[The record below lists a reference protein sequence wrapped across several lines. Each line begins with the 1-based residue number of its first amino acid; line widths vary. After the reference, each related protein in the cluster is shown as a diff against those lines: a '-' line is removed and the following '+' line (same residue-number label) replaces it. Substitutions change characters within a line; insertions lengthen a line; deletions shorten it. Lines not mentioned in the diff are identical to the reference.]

1 MRRGLIRDKCTDLSF
16 SITSTH
22 DREELSLYA
31 SDGPCR
37 DADSSKLT
45 YYIQFLR
52 CKCPIGFQPSE
63 TSKSN
68 CTCNCHRN
76 ISRYVTCDIH
86 RESFVRKYTSNVWI
100 SYDNSSGYLV
110 YLNCPYDYCKPLN
123 STSVNLNQP
132 NGADAQCT
140 FNRSSLLCGSCEP
153 GLSLSLGS
161 SLCLSCPIHWPALL
175 TSITIAAILAGIALV
190 TLLLTLNMT
199 VAVGTLN
206 GLQ

>member
-1 MRRGLIRDKCTDLSF
+1 MSVVAVDQVSRPVNATIQSYSESGLAEGQLLREIRDKCTHLLF

-22 DREELSLYA
+22 DQEELSLYA
-31 SDGPCR
+31 SDGPCK

-45 YYIQFLR
+45 YYIQFLP
-52 CKCPIGFQPSE
+52 CECPIGFQPSE
-63 TSKSN
+63 TSQSN
-68 CTCNCHRN
+68 CTCDCHRN
-76 ISRYVTCDIH
+76 YVTCDH

-132 NGADAQCT
+132 NGADAQCA

-161 SLCLSCPIHWPALL
+161 SLCLS
-175 TSITIAAILAGIALV
+175 
-190 TLLLTLNMT
+190 
-199 VAVGTLN
+199 
-206 GLQ
+206 